1 MLRPILIPVLAS
13 VRVCLHGLLSN
24 SGRIAAAVT
33 QQTAHANSRKRA
45 RMHGSQVSRTVTVRG
60 AADKVEQWCKLR
72 AQLLLAMAAPCAA
85 ALRASQVSAQP
96 PVQHLFTLMHM
107 LSHHRARRVLAGCYN
122 DGKELL
128 KSRALRATSRSEPA

>member
-1 MLRPILIPVLAS
+1 MTL
-13 VRVCLHGLLSN
+13 
-24 SGRIAAAVT
+24 
-33 QQTAHANSRKRA
+33 
-45 RMHGSQVSRTVTVRG
+45 RG
-60 AADKVEQWCKLR
+60 AADKVVQGGKLR
-72 AQLLLAMAAPCAA
+72 TQLLLAMAAPCAA

>member
-1 MLRPILIPVLAS
+1 MSL
-13 VRVCLHGLLSN
+13 
-24 SGRIAAAVT
+24 
-33 QQTAHANSRKRA
+33 
-45 RMHGSQVSRTVTVRG
+45 RG